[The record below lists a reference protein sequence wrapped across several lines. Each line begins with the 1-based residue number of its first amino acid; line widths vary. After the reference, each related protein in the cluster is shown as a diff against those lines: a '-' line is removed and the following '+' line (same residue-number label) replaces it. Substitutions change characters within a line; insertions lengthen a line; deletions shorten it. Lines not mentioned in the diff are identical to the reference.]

1 MYVTK
6 RALRDDIKTVDN
18 IDIVM
23 VFVAELFSSDF
34 FFVADDDDDDTDMT
48 YANFVMVTVVGCW
61 VVTDNVV
68 ATVVGIVGCWVVSWS
83 KDLPV
88 FVVSCSKLNETSE
101 TL

>member
-1 MYVTK
+1 MCVKK

-23 VFVAELFSSDF
+23 AFVAEFFLTDF
-34 FFVADDDDDDTDMT
+34 FVDDDTDVVF
-48 YANFVMVTVVGCW
+48 ANIVMVTVVGCW

-83 KDLPV
+83 KDLPF